1 MASYT
6 VGCFWGAVTTIW
18 IGDMLGR
25 RRTIFI
31 GSSIM
36 IIGAALQ
43 CSSFTLAHF
52 ISGRLVTGY
61 GDQVTFSQRHY

>member
-1 MASYT
+1 
-6 VGCFWGAVTTIW
+6 
-18 IGDMLGR
+18 MLGR
-25 RRTIFI
+25 RKTIFI

-43 CSSFTLAHF
+43 CSSFKLGHF

-61 GDQVTFSQRHY
+61 DEMVSISHGSY